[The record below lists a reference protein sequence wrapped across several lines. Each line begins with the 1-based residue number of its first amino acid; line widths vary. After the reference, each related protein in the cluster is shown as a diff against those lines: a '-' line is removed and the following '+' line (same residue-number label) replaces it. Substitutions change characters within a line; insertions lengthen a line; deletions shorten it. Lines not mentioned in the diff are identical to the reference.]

1 MEAKAKLV
9 MRSEPHPS
17 DVVLLAF
24 VAGTLDEAEHDA
36 IAAHVRACTRC
47 RAFVC
52 AMEHVGGI
60 VLDGLPPSSLASGSL
75 AEMLARLEQSAPF
88 SRRTASAG
96 PSDRASL
103 RARRQ

>member
-52 AMEHVGGI
+52 AMEHIGGI

-75 AEMLARLEQSAPF
+75 AEMLARLKQSAPF
-88 SRRTASAG
+88 SRPTASA
-96 PSDRASL
+96 
-103 RARRQ
+103 